1 MCVTVLL
8 KFAEFKLVLDQQT
21 TYYEDK
27 FLLHTEVWVIWAVG
41 GGDINISEPNV
52 IQKS

>member
-27 FLLHTEVWVIWAVG
+27 FLLHTEVWVIG
-41 GGDINISEPNV
+41 EGGDINISEPNV